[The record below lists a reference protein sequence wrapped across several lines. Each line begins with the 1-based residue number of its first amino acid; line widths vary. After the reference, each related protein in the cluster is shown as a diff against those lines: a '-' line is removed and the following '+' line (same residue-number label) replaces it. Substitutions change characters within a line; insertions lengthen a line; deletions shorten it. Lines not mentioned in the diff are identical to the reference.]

1 MAAPNIAALTSIIGK
16 TTTGTIGVS
25 SSVLLANAAS
35 SNKGF
40 KVNAI
45 IVSKVD
51 GTAGA
56 DATIGYTNG
65 SSGLGTTRYLAS
77 TITVPGDATLV
88 VLGKDTPVYMEENT
102 SITGRASAA
111 GDLEYVI
118 SYEEIG

>member
-1 MAAPNIAALTSIIGK
+1 MAAPNIAALTTITGK
-16 TTTGTIGVS
+16 TATGTIGVS

-35 SNKGF
+35 SNKVF

-45 IVSKVD
+45 IVSNVD

-56 DATIGYTNG
+56 DATIGYTNA

-102 SITGRASAA
+102 SIIGRASAA

>member
-1 MAAPNIAALTSIIGK
+1 MTAPNIAALTTITGK
-16 TTTGTIGVS
+16 TATGAIGVS

-35 SNKGF
+35 SNKVF

-45 IVSKVD
+45 IVSNVD

-56 DATIGYTNG
+56 DATIGYTRA
-65 SSGLGTTRYLAS
+65 SSGLGTTHYLAS

-102 SITGRASAA
+102 SIIGKSSAA

-118 SYEEIG
+118 SYEEIS